1 MCSTNTYAV
10 VDIETTGTSMDG
22 SNRMLQFSCVF
33 IKNKEII
40 NTFNTM
46 INPGMAIPIEVQ
58 KLTGISDKDVRKAP
72 FFEDMA
78 GTIYSLLQDTIFVAH
93 NINFDYRF
101 LNEEFLRCGY
111 PELGIEGIDTVQ
123 LSQIILPTLPSYRLT
138 YLGEYFD
145 IKHEHPHHADSDA
158 FVTAKLFLMLIKAI
172 NNLPVQVLK
181 IINRFRESLLFQT
194 GSCFANALKK
204 KQQKTSQLASHLE
217 AVGELVLRTEPVT
230 IERMRDDKYPQT
242 RVKKEE
248 LFGEF
253 LEWRPTQSEMMDEV
267 YHLLLQR
274 KEKELMIEA
283 PTGLGKTLAY
293 LVPALYAALK
303 GHQIVVSTATTT
315 LQLQL
320 VEQTIPLLRQIMPF
334 DFTVATLK
342 GSHNYI
348 DLQKFVSS
356 LGKPQSKPSRLLQ
369 LRMIVWLTMT
379 KTGDLSELHLTKMQD
394 PLFDEIRHNGPLSID
409 NGSLYYTHD
418 FVLRQQL
425 KQATAD
431 LVITNHAY
439 LLNHAEVL
447 GNFKKKSLIIDEA
460 QHFGSIALKS
470 NRAVIDFDL
479 IKIISDTLLVKI
491 GSRKSFSF
499 RELEQQSFLTPAES
513 KKIAAQIRVIDK
525 RVPVLR
531 ELLRVRFL
539 QKKAK
544 EVNEVSFKEVVVKT
558 SRFQGFVKENLADYQ
573 KISKAIEALQA
584 RLLQLK
590 SRFIVFKNQE
600 RLDGKAQTFM
610 LDFLDDGFELLK
622 SLENWH
628 RFELAELDQIAEEA
642 VISLQIPMNQSN
654 GHLRLN
660 FGIFKTENY
669 LSPFIYSQ
677 FEHTIFVGATLFLPG
692 SAGYMKNQL
701 DLSQTVPVLKLEG
714 EFNYREQAL
723 GLLVADAPDI
733 VTDTE
738 EYIAYLSKSIEN
750 ILNNNKKQTMI
761 LFNSLE
767 MISRV
772 YDYLRQSENIDKR
785 LIIAQGITGSNEK
798 IIKMFELGD
807 NAVLLGSGTFWEGID
822 LPKDRLELLI
832 ITRLP
837 FQSPDT
843 VVNRAKYQLAQIN
856 GQDSFNTIALPEAM
870 LRLKQGLGRLIRTK
884 EDRGVVIV
892 FDSRVVSRNY
902 GAKLREVFPREMPV
916 RIIESAEIQN
926 YLFDFWEN

>member
-1 MCSTNTYAV
+1 M
-10 VDIETTGTSMDG
+10 
-22 SNRMLQFSCVF
+22 
-33 IKNKEII
+33 
-40 NTFNTM
+40 
-46 INPGMAIPIEVQ
+46 
-58 KLTGISDKDVRKAP
+58 
-72 FFEDMA
+72 
-78 GTIYSLLQDTIFVAH
+78 
-93 NINFDYRF
+93 
-101 LNEEFLRCGY
+101 
-111 PELGIEGIDTVQ
+111 
-123 LSQIILPTLPSYRLT
+123 
-138 YLGEYFD
+138 
-145 IKHEHPHHADSDA
+145 
-158 FVTAKLFLMLIKAI
+158 
-172 NNLPVQVLK
+172 
-181 IINRFRESLLFQT
+181 
-194 GSCFANALKK
+194 
-204 KQQKTSQLASHLE
+204 
-217 AVGELVLRTEPVT
+217 
-230 IERMRDDKYPQT
+230 
-242 RVKKEE
+242 
-248 LFGEF
+248 
-253 LEWRPTQSEMMDEV
+253 
-267 YHLLLQR
+267 
-274 KEKELMIEA
+274 
-283 PTGLGKTLAY
+283 
-293 LVPALYAALK
+293 
-303 GHQIVVSTATTT
+303 
-315 LQLQL
+315 
-320 VEQTIPLLRQIMPF
+320 
-334 DFTVATLK
+334 
-342 GSHNYI
+342 
-348 DLQKFVSS
+348 
-356 LGKPQSKPSRLLQ
+356 
-369 LRMIVWLTMT
+369 
-379 KTGDLSELHLTKMQD
+379 
-394 PLFDEIRHNGPLSID
+394 
-409 NGSLYYTHD
+409 
-418 FVLRQQL
+418 
-425 KQATAD
+425 
-431 LVITNHAY
+431 
-439 LLNHAEVL
+439 
-447 GNFKKKSLIIDEA
+447 
-460 QHFGSIALKS
+460 
-470 NRAVIDFDL
+470 
-479 IKIISDTLLVKI
+479 
-491 GSRKSFSF
+491 
-499 RELEQQSFLTPAES
+499 
-513 KKIAAQIRVIDK
+513 
-525 RVPVLR
+525 R

-544 EVNEVSFKEVVVKT
+544 EVNEVSFKEIVVKT

-573 KISKAIEALQA
+573 KISKAIEAFQA
-584 RLLQLK
+584 QLLQLK